1 MLFNAAANT
10 IAGCAAPAKLICMMP
25 PVKSETAHLVSALMI
40 MSQQVVNLG
49 TVRRRELVRRGRR
62 LEYLTV
68 AYNSCEGLIGV
79 VAGIVAGSVALVGFG
94 FDSVIEVTSGVVLLW
109 RLGAEMDAG
118 RRERIES
125 HSLRLVGI
133 CFLLLAAYVCYDAF
147 ASLVTRE
154 SPKQSLVGIT
164 LAVVSLFAMPLLA
177 RAKRRVAHEMESK
190 ALAADARQTDLC
202 AYLSAILL
210 GGLLLNTLFGWWW
223 ADAAAALV
231 MTPIIAR
238 EGFQTLRGKT
248 CCDGGICQ

>member
-1 MLFNAAANT
+1 
-10 IAGCAAPAKLICMMP
+10 MP
-25 PVKSETAHLVSALMI
+25 TVKSEASHLVSALI
-40 MSQQVVNLG
+40 NMSHDVVNLG
-49 TVRRRELVRRGRR
+49 MVRRRELVRRGRR

-68 AYNSCEGLIGV
+68 AYNGCEGLIGV
-79 VAGIVAGSVALVGFG
+79 VAGVIAGSIALVGFG
-94 FDSVIEVTSGVVLLW
+94 FDSVIEVTSGIVMLW
-109 RLGAEMDAG
+109 RLGAEMDVV
-118 RRERIES
+118 RRERIEA

-147 ASLVTRE
+147 ASLIARDA
-154 SPKQSLVGIT
+154 PKQSLVGIT

-177 RAKRRVAHEMESK
+177 RAKRRVAREIESK
-190 ALAADARQTDLC
+190 AMAADARQTDLC

-223 ADAAAALV
+223 ADSAAALV

-248 CCDGGICQ
+248 CCDGVGICH